1 MGVDDL
7 FSGRP
12 DEGQLPDPTPR
23 LGTAVSVAAILVILG
38 PCCCTG
44 PLGGMVALWAWARS
58 GDAITR
64 AELGLH
70 AEPVRRRAGQLRQ
83 RAFGLM
89 WLSALSLCAQSVL
102 WGAGLYPWLYTGLLQ
117 LMGFDVA
124 VPAPQ

>member
-1 MGVDDL
+1 LGVDDL
-7 FSGRP
+7 FSGQP

-23 LGTAVSVAAILVILG
+23 LGTAVHVSAILVMLG

-58 GDAITR
+58 GDAIAR

-70 AEPVRRRAGQLRQ
+70 AEIVRRRAGQWRQ

-89 WLSALSLCAQSVL
+89 WLSALSLCVQSAL
-102 WGAGLYPWLYTGLLQ
+102 WGAGIYPWLYAGLLG
-117 LMGFDVA
+117 LLGVE
-124 VPAPQ
+124 PALAAPL